1 MAVQKI
7 LVVDDDAELRKM
19 MAHFLSNN
27 GFMVYTASTGAEI
40 ENFINKALEV
50 YLDKLQL
57 IKRYNQ
63 ARQNLMM
70 ED

>member
-40 ENFINKALEV
+40 ENFIN
-50 YLDKLQL
+50 QGSRFM
-57 IKRYNQ
+57 IFSF
-63 ARQNLMM
+63 
-70 ED
+70 